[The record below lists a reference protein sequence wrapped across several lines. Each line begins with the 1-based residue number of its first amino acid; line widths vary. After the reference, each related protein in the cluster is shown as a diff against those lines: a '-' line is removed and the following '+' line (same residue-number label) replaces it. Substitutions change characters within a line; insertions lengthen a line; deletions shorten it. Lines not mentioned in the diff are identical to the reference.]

1 MSRPILSLK
10 KKVSPSNIEVKD
22 HSDDATKSPTPPKK
36 ELSPNVKAVKK
47 LYRLK
52 LRYPLSI
59 GSAKSLKIKLRD
71 QGCSSK
77 STSYAIFHLF
87 TSKKYFDSLVSNA
100 HRYHL
105 DGTKGEVISIREKEL
120 TFDDIKKGLIE
131 FELQITGDKSWL
143 DPKE

>member
-52 LRYPLSI
+52 LRYPLWGLSTN
-59 GSAKSLKIKLRD
+59 GTENNDKRVNLLLYNQLKCIPR
-71 QGCSSK
+71 
-77 STSYAIFHLF
+77 
-87 TSKKYFDSLVSNA
+87 
-100 HRYHL
+100 
-105 DGTKGEVISIREKEL
+105 
-120 TFDDIKKGLIE
+120 
-131 FELQITGDKSWL
+131 
-143 DPKE
+143 